1 MITLLMKALLWHF
14 VTEYLVYGKTNETLN
29 LKNVLS
35 FILNPEISIFNWKLE
50 KKKKKVGERALR
62 ILSGKFKTW
71 IHTFTLGIVS
81 SRSRNST
88 LLPTVFHLYL

>member
-1 MITLLMKALLWHF
+1 MKALLWHF

-50 KKKKKVGERALR
+50 KKKKKSRGE
-62 ILSGKFKTW
+62 
-71 IHTFTLGIVS
+71 GIKD
-81 SRSRNST
+81 T
-88 LLPTVFHLYL
+88 KWEI

>member
-1 MITLLMKALLWHF
+1 MKALLWHF

-50 KKKKKVGERALR
+50 KKKKK
-62 ILSGKFKTW
+62 K
-71 IHTFTLGIVS
+71 
-81 SRSRNST
+81 
-88 LLPTVFHLYL
+88 